1 MRWFSND
8 QPNPTPAPVAAKYS
22 VDKVKELLDVFGPQ
36 RLNVRDPQ
44 LKVLISK
51 VTWGA
56 LPYLQRISGDKP
68 SGDQLAHMMTTLK
81 MLTEAL
87 HAYIKIQNNPDDYRS
102 QGGAD
107 LLMRQCYDA
116 VETYYKQISSETA
129 SGEDLSSYQALTS
142 YLTGNIASI

>member
-8 QPNPTPAPVAAKYS
+8 QPISAPAPKEAKYS
-22 VDKVKELLDVFGPQ
+22 VDKVKECLDTFGQQ
-36 RLNVRDPQ
+36 RLFVRDPQ

-87 HAYIKIQNNPDDYRS
+87 QAYVKIQNNPDGYQS
-102 QGGAD
+102 QGGPD
-107 LLMRQCYDA
+107 SLMRQGYNA
-116 VETYYKQISSETA
+116 VEAYYKQLSSETA
-129 SGEDLSSYQALTS
+129 TGEDLSTYQALTS